1 MNTSVP
7 AASSVPPLNQNNQ
20 CGLSTTATSSVPTA
34 GPVVWPI
41 RFAACNLESAPPMR
55 CGGVFAT
62 ISACDD
68 IVPPLKNP
76 TSENR
81 QANTSGEGANGIS
94 DMKNPMPSIARRI
107 MILRPK

>member
-1 MNTSVP
+1 MPALSNT
-7 AASSVPPLNQNNQ
+7 PPLNQNSQ

-41 RFAACNLESAPPMR
+41 RLAACRRDNARPMR
-55 CGGVFAT
+55 SGGVFAT
-62 ISACDD
+62 ISACEDM
-68 IVPPLKNP
+68 VPPLKNP

-81 QANTSGEGANGIS
+81 QANHSGVVANGIS
-94 DMKNPMPSIARRI
+94 DMKKPMPSIARST